1 MKCNKVKNPM
11 PTPGGAFETRWNW
24 GACLPA
30 AGFIIPE
37 LNLDLAR
44 NRCQREPQTRY
55 SSYGQK
61 EQDKTGTDKTNKTCT
76 KKTYTNKTKRA
87 SENNGGGL
95 ARERVTPSFSEGV
108 NGVNRLAT
116 KGEK

>member
-1 MKCNKVKNPM
+1 M

-76 KKTYTNKTKRA
+76 KKTYTNATRQ
-87 SENNGGGL
+87 
-95 ARERVTPSFSEGV
+95 RERAKTTGEDWREKGSSLAFLGV
-108 NGVNRLAT
+108 
-116 KGEK
+116 